1 MPLANSNGPRWSRQQ
16 TVASEK
22 RLRGI
27 APIRAFLIAL
37 LTGRRS
43 GAVPIA
49 DGRPKLGRRSD
60 DD

>member
-16 TVASEK
+16 TVLAEK

-37 LTGRRS
+37 LTGRRA
-43 GAVPIA
+43 GTVPVG
-49 DGRPKLGRRSD
+49 DGRPKLGSRSD